1 MQIEDTQKEV
11 TVYWFKFPRAQVSR
25 CLIIDHQDALT
36 RGSELH
42 YFRINLRSSYQDK
55 KKNRVFFS
63 TIRMTFPFMARHNF
77 FT

>member
-25 CLIIDHQDALT
+25 CLLIDHQDALT

-42 YFRINLRSSYQDK
+42 YFSINLRSSYQDK
-55 KKNRVFFS
+55 KKKSSIFFNYKND
-63 TIRMTFPFMARHNF
+63 FPLYG
-77 FT
+77 